1 MAQRPLDILVVDDD
15 KGDRAFCQRALR
27 SALSDGLRLLEAD
40 SGESGLKS
48 IEAHAPDCVLL
59 DHSLPGI
66 NGIEVLKRIRIKHP
80 YLPVVMIDGKGNDV
94 IAVQSMKE
102 GAQDYIAK
110 STITPATLQRAVR
123 MAIEHCTLQQRD
135 HEQRATLEIFTRAL
149 AHDLKEPVRTM
160 RSFLDRIDDSDALN
174 ANSQQ
179 SFQYICKSAK
189 RMGAL
194 IDAVQVYTRLDA
206 IERMERTPCD
216 LADVLEQARE
226 NLAQLIDTRGAIV
239 TCDALPQVQ
248 SDAVQMLQLFQN
260 LLANAIRHCES
271 AAVIHV
277 GLEEYGNQWLLT
289 VRDNGP
295 GIAPECLETIFEP
308 FKRLSHRKDDES
320 GMGLGLAISRK
331 IVELHGGRIWCES
344 RPGAGTSFLFTLPKT
359 TAIAAPAGERTV
371 DNVSVNESTEVE
383 PKTLARILLVDD
395 NEADIELNQIM
406 LIEQAKLRCGLLTA
420 ADGKEALSLLRNAA
434 EEGSAIDLVLLD
446 INMPIMNGFE
456 LLTQMRN
463 EQMLAD
469 TSVVMCTTSDDD
481 VDKEM
486 AEVLGAAGY
495 LTKPP
500 NFTLLRDIIDR
511 CPRLRFY
518 QEGEDCALLRAA

>member
-27 SALSDGLRLLEAD
+27 SALSDGLRVLEAD

-123 MAIEHCTLQQRD
+123 MAIEHCILQQRD
-135 HEQRATLEIFTRAL
+135 HEQRASLEIFTRAL

-160 RSFLDRIDDSDALN
+160 RSFLDRIDDADALS
-174 ANSQQ
+174 ASSQQ
-179 SFQYICKSAK
+179 SFQYIYKSAR

-206 IERMERTPCD
+206 IERTERTPCD

-226 NLAQLIDTRGAIV
+226 NLAQLIDTRGAVI

-248 SDAVQMLQLFQN
+248 SNAVQTLQLLQN

-271 AAVIHV
+271 AAIVHV
-277 GLEEYGNQWLLT
+277 SAEEYGNQWLLT
-289 VRDNGP
+289 VRDNGS
-295 GIAPECLETIFEP
+295 GVAPECLETIFEP

-344 RPGAGTSFLFTLPKT
+344 RPGSGTSFLFTLPKT
-359 TAIAAPAGERTV
+359 PVLTAPAGERQAQDAPV
-371 DNVSVNESTEVE
+371 DE
-383 PKTLARILLVDD
+383 PAAIETKTLARILLVDD
-395 NEADIELNQIM
+395 SEADIELNQIM
-406 LIEQAKLRCGLLTA
+406 LIEQAKLRCDLLTA
-420 ADGKEALSLLRNAA
+420 ADGKEALILLRNAA
-434 EEGSAIDLVLLD
+434 QGGRPIDLVLLD
-446 INMPIMNGFE
+446 INMPVMNGFE
-456 LLTQMRN
+456 LLTQMRK
-463 EQMLAD
+463 EHMLAD
-469 TSVVMCTTSDDD
+469 TLVVMCSTSNDD

-486 AEVLGAAGY
+486 AEMLGAAGY

-500 NFTLLRDIIDR
+500 NFSLLRDIING

-518 QEGEDCALLRAA
+518 QDGKDCALLRAA